1 MRTFRSGGFHHVFL
15 KGIHPTRW
23 HDGGFHS
30 YVISDQGVG
39 TIEFRHLKKLKLN
52 SPLLGLLP
60 TQLTF
65 ELTDVEVHPQAA
77 LIASLAWQNCGMD
90 PNFKSQSCR
99 SLAFLRSFEQ
109 AYYIILHILH
119 VYSAGFFSH
128 GNLWFFSHG
137 KSSENRRSFLFDLFD
152 EELICSTE
160 KDPRL
165 HPFHN
170 HHIIH
175 MGLSKNYI

>member
-1 MRTFRSGGFHHVFL
+1 M
-15 KGIHPTRW
+15 
-23 HDGGFHS
+23 
-30 YVISDQGVG
+30 
-39 TIEFRHLKKLKLN
+39 
-52 SPLLGLLP
+52 
-60 TQLTF
+60 
-65 ELTDVEVHPQAA
+65 EVHPQAA

-109 AYYIILHILH
+109 AYDIYYMCTLPD
-119 VYSAGFFSH
+119 FFHMATSDFFH
-128 GNLWFFSHG
+128 MENLRKEEVHF
-137 KSSENRRSFLFDLFD
+137 FDLVD

>member
-109 AYYIILHILH
+109 AYDIYYMCTLPD
-119 VYSAGFFSH
+119 FFHMATSD
-128 GNLWFFSHG
+128 FFHM
-137 KSSENRRSFLFDLFD
+137 ENPQKRGGQFF
-152 EELICSTE
+152 LICSM
-160 KDPRL
+160 R
-165 HPFHN
+165 N
-170 HHIIH
+170 
-175 MGLSKNYI
+175 